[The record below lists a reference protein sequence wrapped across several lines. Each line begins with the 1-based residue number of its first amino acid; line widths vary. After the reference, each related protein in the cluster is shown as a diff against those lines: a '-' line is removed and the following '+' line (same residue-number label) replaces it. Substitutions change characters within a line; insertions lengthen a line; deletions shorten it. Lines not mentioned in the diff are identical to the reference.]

1 MAIDE
6 KIKKN
11 VTDQLYW
18 DHRVDASDV
27 QIEVDDGVVTLSG
40 NVPSFT
46 AKDAAYDDTWFVDGV
61 RLVLNDLD
69 VEYVTE
75 RKMPTDE
82 DIQRYV
88 IDKLRWN
95 PDLAAYKIEVSVSR
109 GWVTLEGT
117 VDAYWKKVR
126 ARMEASEVIGVLG
139 VTNKLAVVPTESIED
154 ERIAED
160 VIAAMDR
167 HVLVNP
173 QEVNVRVNDGVVTL
187 TGTVPSWR
195 VKTAAHDAA
204 LYTYGVI
211 DIVDELDVQLQR

>member
-1 MAIDE
+1 MIIDE

-18 DHRVDASDV
+18 DHRVDAADV
-27 QIEVDDGVVTLSG
+27 QIDVEDGVVTLTGS
-40 NVPSFT
+40 VPSFT

-61 RLVLNDLD
+61 RLVINDLD
-69 VEYVTE
+69 VEYVTKTE
-75 RKMPTDE
+75 MPSDD

-88 IDKLRWN
+88 IEKLRWN
-95 PDLAAYKIEVSVSR
+95 PDLASYKIEVEVSK
-109 GWVTLEGT
+109 GWVTMEGT

-126 ARMEASEVIGVLG
+126 ARMEAEEVIGVLG

-160 VIAAMDR
+160 VVAAMDR
-167 HVLVNP
+167 HVNVDA
-173 QEVNVRVNDGVVTL
+173 QAVNVRVTGGVVTL
-187 TGTVPSWR
+187 TGTVSSWR
-195 VKTAAHDAA
+195 AKTAAYDAA

-211 DIVDELDVQLQR
+211 DVVDEINVQL

>member
-6 KIKKN
+6 KIKKD

-18 DHRVDASDV
+18 DHRVDAADV
-27 QIEVDDGVVTLSG
+27 QIEVDDGVVTLMGS
-40 NVPSFT
+40 VPSFT
-46 AKDAAYDDTWFVDGV
+46 AKDAAYDDTWYVDGV
-61 RLVLNDLD
+61 RLVVNDLD

-75 RKMPTDE
+75 TKLPSDE
-82 DIQRYV
+82 DIRRYV
-88 IDKLRWN
+88 MEKLRWN
-95 PDLAAYKIEVSVSR
+95 PELASYKIDVEVAR

-126 ARMEASEVIGVLG
+126 ARLEASEVIGVIG
-139 VTNKLAVVPTESIED
+139 VTNKLAVVPTESIKD

-167 HVLVNP
+167 HVSIQP
-173 QEVNVRVNDGVVTL
+173 QDVNVRVTDGIVTL
-187 TGTVPSWR
+187 NGTVSSWR
-195 VKTAAHDAA
+195 AKTAAYDAA

-211 DIVDELDVQLQR
+211 EVIDEINVKF